1 LLPAT
6 DELVGEGLAHPPL
19 DASVCTVS
27 LSPVSN
33 LGFVETG
40 HSHLLL
46 LEINGE
52 QATERFFAA
61 AYRQTLE

>member
-1 LLPAT
+1 LILAT
-6 DELVGEGLAHPPL
+6 DQLVGERLAHPPL

-40 HSHLLL
+40 HSHLLRI
-46 LEINGE
+46 EINGE
-52 QATERFFAA
+52 QATGRFFAA
-61 AYRQTLE
+61 AYRQTPE